1 MTVPEL
7 ALHHQRL
14 EARAVHL
21 QTQIERLE
29 AELSRNPEAERLE
42 QAVGSSQTARREV
55 DLGVLRREREAETRR
70 ARLKA
75 RERELMS
82 GRINNPG
89 ELMRLSGEVEHLKS
103 ALAKEEEDEMV
114 LLEEQERLDKEI
126 AGLEADLEAA
136 RSRGEAAAPGLEEDL
151 RRLRSGLAEAETER
165 EASWRQLPPDWQK
178 AYRRV
183 GGRLANPV
191 AEVVRGQ
198 CQACHVGVTSSGMQ
212 VLRRAGLLA
221 CDNCGRLLVVA

>member
-14 EARAVHL
+14 EARAAHL
-21 QTQIERLE
+21 LTQIERLE

-42 QAVGSSQTARREV
+42 QAVGSSQTAHREV
-55 DLGVLRREREAETRR
+55 ELGVLQREREAESRR
-70 ARLKA
+70 ARMKA

-89 ELMRLSGEVEHLKS
+89 ELMKLSGEVEHLKS
-103 ALAKEEEDEMV
+103 ALAKEEEAEMV
-114 LLEEQERLDKEI
+114 LLEEQERLEKEI
-126 AGLEADLEAA
+126 AGLEADLETA
-136 RSRGEAAAPGLEEDL
+136 RSRGEAAAPGQQEEL
-151 RRLRSGLAEAETER
+151 RRLRSGLAETETER
-165 EASWRQLPPDWQK
+165 EAAWRQLPADWQK

-183 GGRLANPV
+183 RGRLANPI

-212 VLRRAGLLA
+212 VLRRAGLLP